1 MEAIFEFVVIVF
13 QSVGSLGDKIRTVVR
28 EGVTFIED
36 PFLAFY
42 LAALIS
48 SSMFWLILKVTIF
61 RYQSY
66 WEFFGHFNWLVFLYT
81 VFIYIAG
88 SYQYSLAK
96 SDMTFISVAIILYHV
111 YVTVMGAGIKNL
123 VEEFKS

>member
-1 MEAIFEFVVIVF
+1 MEAVFEFIGIVF
-13 QSVGSLGDKIRTVVR
+13 QSVGSLGDKTRAAVR

-66 WEFFGHFNWLVFLYT
+66 WEFFGNFNWLVFLFT

-88 SYQYSLAK
+88 SYQHSLAK
-96 SDMTFISVAIILYHV
+96 SDMTFVSVAIILYHA
-111 YVTVMGAGIKNL
+111 YVTLMGAGIKG
-123 VEEFKS
+123 VIEEFKS